1 MGYGGHPLLE
11 DVDLQIDKGE
21 RVCLLG
27 RNGSGKSTLIRLI
40 NGDIRPDAGEIQ
52 LRQGCRV
59 ALLGQTVPVNIVGTV
74 LDVAQGGM
82 EQTGAT
88 DGRREWENALA
99 AKTILSRMDLPSD
112 AAFENL
118 SAGLKRRA
126 LLARALAAEPDIL
139 LLDEPTNHLD
149 MDAIAWLE
157 EFVRRYVTT
166 LLFVTHD
173 RTFLQNLATRII
185 ELDRGRLINWGCNY
199 ATYLERKAVALSVEA
214 DQRQQFEKKLDREE
228 AWIRQGLKARRTRN
242 EGRVRALLRM
252 REERRAWRERFGS
265 VKLMAQEARR
275 TGKLVIEAEHINH
288 DWGEGPI
295 IRDLSLTITRGDK
308 LGIIGPNG
316 AGKTTLLNILLGKIV
331 PKTGSVRHGTH
342 LETAYFDQLRDQL
355 DENRTV
361 QENVV
366 ESGDQ
371 VIIGGAPM
379 HVIGYLRDFLF
390 SPDRARSPVSILS
403 GGEKNRLLLAR
414 LFTKPANVLVLDE
427 PTNDLDLE
435 TLELLESLLLSYDG
449 TVLLVSHDRAF
460 LNHVATGTLVFEG
473 DGRVTEYVG
482 GYDDRVAQRPAP
494 TPDEKAFPKPKS
506 AKPRRERPKKLTYK
520 ERLELE
526 ALPQAI
532 EALEAEQATLHD
544 QMADPA
550 FYKGSGAAVG
560 AAKSRL
566 TALEKAIDTAYERWE
581 ALDAIGAE

>member
-1 MGYGGHPLLE
+1 M
-11 DVDLQIDKGE
+11 
-21 RVCLLG
+21 
-27 RNGSGKSTLIRLI
+27 
-40 NGDIRPDAGEIQ
+40 
-52 LRQGCRV
+52 
-59 ALLGQTVPVNIVGTV
+59 
-74 LDVAQGGM
+74 
-82 EQTGAT
+82 
-88 DGRREWENALA
+88 
-99 AKTILSRMDLPSD
+99 
-112 AAFENL
+112 
-118 SAGLKRRA
+118 
-126 LLARALAAEPDIL
+126 
-139 LLDEPTNHLD
+139 
-149 MDAIAWLE
+149 
-157 EFVRRYVTT
+157 
-166 LLFVTHD
+166 
-173 RTFLQNLATRII
+173 
-185 ELDRGRLINWGCNY
+185 
-199 ATYLERKAVALSVEA
+199 
-214 DQRQQFEKKLDREE
+214 
-228 AWIRQGLKARRTRN
+228 
-242 EGRVRALLRM
+242 
-252 REERRAWRERFGS
+252 
-265 VKLMAQEARR
+265 
-275 TGKLVIEAEHINH
+275 
-288 DWGEGPI
+288 
-295 IRDLSLTITRGDK
+295 
-308 LGIIGPNG
+308 
-316 AGKTTLLNILLGKIV
+316 
-331 PKTGSVRHGTH
+331 
-342 LETAYFDQLRDQL
+342 

-482 GYDDRVAQRPAP
+482 GYDDWVAQRPAP